1 MRFRTLTVLL
11 GCVLTL
17 AISAW
22 GQQSPPAPTAHVPTS
37 GTVPMHA
44 NPGNTPAPNSANS
57 LNPQLAKTVEAY
69 LREAYAIGKENQIQF
84 GPLKDAILPGF
95 YEVSV
100 EVNSP
105 TRKQAALVY
114 VSKDGKFILQG
125 NVAQLIA
132 DPFAENRKLLT
143 IGDSPTIG
151 PDNATVTV
159 YEFSDFQCPHC
170 KVFAESLKEIT
181 PKYPQVRFVYKNFP
195 LEQIHPWALSA
206 ALAARCALQT
216 SNDAFWKVSD
226 AIFQDQST
234 LTAEDAPKQLKGYAV
249 AAGVPAAAY
258 DACIANPATKAA
270 IDKDIALGMA
280 IEIGSTPT
288 VFVNGRPLPGGEPQ
302 LLEQSVEY
310 ELEKTAPIEKAPSIK

>member
-37 GTVPMHA
+37 GAVPMHA
-44 NPGNTPAPNSANS
+44 NPGNTPAPNPANS
-57 LNPQLAKTVEAY
+57 LNPQLAQSIEAY
-69 LREAYAIGKENQIQF
+69 VRETFAFGKAFQLQF
-84 GPLKDAILPGF
+84 GPPKDALLPGF
-95 YEVSV
+95 YEVPVQVIFQGRTQSAV
-100 EVNSP
+100 F
-105 TRKQAALVY
+105 Y
-114 VSKDGKFILQG
+114 VSKDGKLLIQG
-125 NVAQLIA
+125 NVSRIVA
-132 DPFAENRKLLT
+132 DPFADNRKLLT
-143 IGDSPTIG
+143 VGDSPTIG

-226 AIFQDQST
+226 SIFQDQST

-280 IEIGSTPT
+280 VEIGSTPT

-302 LLEQSVEY
+302 LLGQSIEY
-310 ELEKTAPIEKAPSIK
+310 ELEKTVPIEKAPSIK